1 MMPSEQRR
9 PQIQDDEPE
18 QAQRSDARPPG
29 ETPAPRNRWVQEDIR
44 VRDDTWKEDAWK
56 EDAWKED
63 AWVTGFVARLAAL
76 IRDVGGSGK

>member
-9 PQIQDDEPE
+9 PQMLDDEPE

-29 ETPAPRNRWVQEDIR
+29 ETPAPRNRRVQEDIR
-44 VRDDTWKEDAWK
+44 VRDDTWKEDAW
-56 EDAWKED
+56 
-63 AWVTGFVARLAAL
+63 VTGFIARLAAL